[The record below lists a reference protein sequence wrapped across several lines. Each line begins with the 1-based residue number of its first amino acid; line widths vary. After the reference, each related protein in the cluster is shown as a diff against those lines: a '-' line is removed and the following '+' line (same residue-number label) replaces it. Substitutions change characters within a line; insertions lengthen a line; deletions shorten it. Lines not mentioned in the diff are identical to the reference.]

1 MTQQN
6 CNHRC
11 VPCKDDAKSH
21 VMSLLDH
28 IVALDLFFLPFFD
41 DLLHLKKG
49 LTLKS
54 NPSAAISSFWPLE
67 YGLLLLAKTKSCCL
81 LWL

>member
-6 CNHRC
+6 CNRRC

-28 IVALDLFFLPFFD
+28 IVALDLLFLPFFD
-41 DLLHLKKG
+41 DLLHLKKKKG
-49 LTLKS
+49 FDTEIQSLRS
-54 NPSAAISSFWPLE
+54 YFQF
-67 YGLLLLAKTKSCCL
+67 LAFRIWSVAFG
-81 LWL
+81 